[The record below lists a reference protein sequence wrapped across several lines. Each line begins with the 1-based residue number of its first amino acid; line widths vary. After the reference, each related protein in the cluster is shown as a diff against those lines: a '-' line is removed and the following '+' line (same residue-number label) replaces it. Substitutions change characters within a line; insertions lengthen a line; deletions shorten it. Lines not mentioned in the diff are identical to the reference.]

1 MTSAADT
8 VTYADIVGRSWR
20 FSRADGTVLAPHL
33 RLAADGRVVGHANP
47 NEAGWR
53 LAAGVVELLDAAGRP
68 TTRLDTIGRDEA
80 GALVLQGRFIGTPPA
95 LHVLAE
101 LPTRLTAAGQP
112 APRVAVMVRTHI
124 ITEKLHS
131 LLRRLGGGIGYDLFV
146 CADET
151 RARIEVPG
159 APVLGHSEA
168 MCAELGLLPA
178 LPGHRLL
185 WYFGDYA
192 LYCAYAAIPDYD
204 YYVMIE
210 YDLEFVRGNT
220 LFLEGLLARLGGPGP
235 GAYDFLGTQFARR
248 APEWQWHAPSAAV
261 FPEIYGILFPLVV
274 LSRRAI
280 AHLFAWRQR
289 EAAARSA
296 TPPVYCEAFLPSALM
311 ADGGFRCA
319 DVNAVLPKAW
329 DFASFRS
336 GNAMLMGNL
345 PALPPSVEIVHPVF
359 SEQEY
364 LRTAL
369 EQARR
374 DGALQGF
381 LSKLAPG
388 GSLVISAKARGEF
401 MKETLRHLAASA

>member
-1 MTSAADT
+1 VSEAAT
-8 VTYADIVGRSWR
+8 LSYADVVGRSWR
-20 FSRADGTVLAPHL
+20 FSRGDGTVLAAHM
-33 RLAADGRVVGHANP
+33 RLAPDGRIVGHANP
-47 NEAGWR
+47 NEHGWR
-53 LAAGVVELLDAAGRP
+53 LAAGVVELLDAQGAP
-68 TTRLDTIGRDEA
+68 TTRLDTMRRDET
-80 GALVLQGRFIGTPPA
+80 GALLLQGRFLGASAA

-101 LPTRLTAAGQP
+101 LPTRLTAAGLAP
-112 APRVAVMVRTHI
+112 PRVAVMVRTHI

-151 RARIEVPG
+151 RARIEIPG

-168 MCAELGLLPA
+168 MCGELGLMAA

-185 WYFGDYA
+185 WYFGDYS
-192 LYCAYAAIPDYD
+192 LYCAYSMIPDYD

-261 FPEIYGILFPLVV
+261 FPEVYGILFPLTV
-274 LSRRAI
+274 LSRRAL
-280 AHLFAWRQR
+280 AYLFDWRQR
-289 EAAARSA
+289 EAAAGA
-296 TPPVYCEAFLPSALM
+296 AAPVYCEAFLPSALV
-311 ADGGFRCA
+311 ADGGFRCD
-319 DVNAVLPKAW
+319 DVNAVLPGAW

-336 GNAMLMGNL
+336 GAAMLMGNL
-345 PALPPSVEIVHPVF
+345 PALPPAVEIVHPVF

-364 LRTAL
+364 LRAAL

-374 DGALQGF
+374 DGGLQAF

-388 GSLVISAKARGEF
+388 GSLAISPKARGEF
-401 MKETLRHLAASA
+401 MKETLRYLSALA